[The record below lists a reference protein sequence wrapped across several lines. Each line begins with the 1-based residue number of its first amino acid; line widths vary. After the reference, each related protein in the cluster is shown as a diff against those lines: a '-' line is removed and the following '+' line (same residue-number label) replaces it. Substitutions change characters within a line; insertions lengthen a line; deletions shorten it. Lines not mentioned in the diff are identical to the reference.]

1 MLSYLSL
8 IPFSSLDRINLLC
21 ENQKSHSDALS
32 QAELNIKT
40 MSEKNNLNM
49 MQVDDVFR
57 KTEIRFQDTES
68 MMNLK
73 LKSFKDELCNDQH
86 ELYMQVKNDMD
97 NVHDSVSGNL
107 EELRSKVNTLINSDI
122 ASSTR

>member
-32 QAELNIKT
+32 QAELSIKT

-57 KTEIRFQDTES
+57 KTEMKFQDTES

-73 LKSFKDELCNDQH
+73 LKSFKDELCKDQH
-86 ELYMQVKNDMD
+86 ELYMQVK
-97 NVHDSVSGNL
+97 
-107 EELRSKVNTLINSDI
+107 K
-122 ASSTR
+122 